1 MTRKQVMAISTYQSI
16 IILNVKG
23 LNASNQKTQG
33 ICSDKMSKILLFES
47 ESHSVVSNSLRPH
60 GL

>member
-1 MTRKQVMAISTYQSI
+1 MAISTYQSI